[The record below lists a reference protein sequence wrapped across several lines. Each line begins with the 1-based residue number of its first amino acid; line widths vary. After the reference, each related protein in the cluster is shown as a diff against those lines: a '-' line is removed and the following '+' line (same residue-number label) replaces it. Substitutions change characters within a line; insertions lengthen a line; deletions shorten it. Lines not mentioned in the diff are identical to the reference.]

1 MRAVNNAVTLLQ
13 ELVAIDSTNP
23 DLGSGAGEAEVAAAV
38 ADWLGRFGLEVAVEE
53 IEPGRPNVT
62 AVVPGT
68 GGGRSL
74 MLNAHLDTVGVAG
87 YADPFE
93 ALIDG
98 DRCYGRGSLD
108 TKAGLVA
115 AMRATAAAAGMGLA
129 GDLIFTGVI
138 DEEAGSKG
146 TEAVVRG
153 PSADAAIVLEPTGLE
168 VVIAHRGFAWGRVT
182 VHGVAAHGS
191 DPTSGVDAITHAGVV
206 LTAVAVLHERLQA
219 RNAHPLLGQGA
230 VHASLISGG
239 QEISSYPASCAIDVE
254 RRLLPSESI
263 ATWEAE
269 LADLT
274 GLVAPPATA
283 DYEVPFSRFPLQV
296 SPDELI
302 VTALVDAATDV
313 LAVAP
318 TVGGVP
324 YWTDAAL
331 LAEAS
336 IPAVVYGPG
345 GGGIHSHKEWVD
357 LPTMDV
363 CERTLVRLIDRW
375 CGQPLNP

>member
-1 MRAVNNAVTLLQ
+1 MRAVKDAVTMLR

-23 DLGSGAGEAEVAAAV
+23 DLGSGAGSGEAGLAAAV
-38 ADWLGRFGLEVAVEE
+38 ADWLGGFGLKVTVEE
-53 IEPGRPNVT
+53 IESGRPNVT
-62 AVVPGT
+62 AVVRGT

-87 YADPFE
+87 YRDPF
-93 ALIDG
+93 APVIDG
-98 DRCYGRGSLD
+98 DRCFGRGSLD

-115 AMRATAAAAGMGLA
+115 AMRATAAATKMGLA
-129 GDLIFTGVI
+129 GDVILTGVI

-146 TEAVVRG
+146 TEAVLRSQ
-153 PSADAAIVLEPTGLE
+153 SADAAIVLEPTGLE

-182 VHGVAAHGS
+182 VHGMAAHGS
-191 DPTSGVDAITHAGVV
+191 DPAAGVDAIAHAGVV
-206 LTAVAVLHERLQA
+206 LTGVAALHGRLQQG
-219 RNAHPLLGQGA
+219 NAHPLLGHGA

-239 QEISSYPASCAIDVE
+239 QEVSSYPASCTIDME

-269 LADLT
+269 LADLA

-283 DYEVPFSRFPLQV
+283 DYEAPFFRLPLQA
-296 SPDELI
+296 SPDEPIVIALI
-302 VTALVDAATDV
+302 DAATSV
-313 LAVAP
+313 LSVAP
-318 TVGGVP
+318 IVGAAA

-331 LAEAS
+331 LAEAG

-345 GGGIHSHKEWVD
+345 GGGIHSHDEWVD
-357 LPTMDV
+357 IPTMDV
-363 CERTLVRLIDRW
+363 CERTLVHLIDRW
-375 CGQPLNP
+375 CR

>member
-1 MRAVNNAVTLLQ
+1 MNDAVALLR

-23 DLGSGAGEAEVAAAV
+23 DLGAGTGEAGVAAAV
-38 ADWLGRFGLEVAVEE
+38 ADWLGGFGVEVAVEE

-62 AVVPGT
+62 AVVRGT

-87 YADPFE
+87 YEDPL
-93 ALIDG
+93 AAVIVG

-115 AMRATAAAAGMGLA
+115 AMRATAAAAGMSLA
-129 GDLIFTGVI
+129 GDVVLTGVI
-138 DEEAGSKG
+138 DEEAGSTG
-146 TEAVVRG
+146 TEAVVR
-153 PSADAAIVLEPTGLE
+153 SQAADAAVVLEPTGLE
-168 VVIAHRGFAWGRVT
+168 IAIAHRGFAWGRVT

-191 DPTSGVDAITHAGVV
+191 DPASGVDAIAHAGTV
-206 LTAVAVLHERLQA
+206 LTGVAALHARLQESA
-219 RNAHPLLGQGA
+219 AHPLLGHGG

-239 QEISSYPASCAIDVE
+239 QEVSSYPALCTIDME
-254 RRLLPSESI
+254 RRLLPSEDNT
-263 ATWEAE
+263 TWEAE
-269 LADLT
+269 LAGLA

-302 VTALVDAATDV
+302 VTSLVDAATSV
-313 LAVAP
+313 LGVAP
-318 TVGGVP
+318 IVSGAP

-331 LAEAS
+331 LAKAG

-345 GGGIHSHKEWVD
+345 GSGIHSHEEWVD
-357 LPTMDV
+357 LPTMDA
-363 CERTLVRLIDRW
+363 CERTLVRLIERW
-375 CGQPLNP
+375 CG

>member
-1 MRAVNNAVTLLQ
+1 MIAVNDAVTLLR

-23 DLGSGAGEAEVAAAV
+23 DLGSGTGEAGLAAAV
-38 ADWLGRFGLEVAVEE
+38 ADWLSGFGLEIAVEE
-53 IEPGRPNVT
+53 IESGRPNVT
-62 AVVPGT
+62 AVVRGA

-87 YADPFE
+87 YANPF
-93 ALIDG
+93 AAVIDG
-98 DRCYGRGSLD
+98 DRCFGRGSLD

-115 AMRATAAAAGMGLA
+115 AMRATVAAAEMGLA
-129 GDLIFTGVI
+129 GDVILTAVI

-146 TEAVVRG
+146 TEAVVRSR
-153 PSADAAIVLEPTGLE
+153 SADAAIVLEPTGLE
-168 VVIAHRGFAWGRVT
+168 VVVAHRGFAWGRVT

-191 DPTSGVDAITHAGVV
+191 DPAAGVDAIAHAGVV
-206 LTAVAVLHERLQA
+206 LTGVAVLHERLQQG
-219 RNAHPLLGQGA
+219 NAHPLLGHGA

-239 QEISSYPASCAIDVE
+239 QEVSSYPASCTIDME

-269 LADLT
+269 LADLA
-274 GLVAPPATA
+274 GLVAGPATA
-283 DYEVPFSRFPLQV
+283 DYEAPFSRLPLQA
-296 SPDELI
+296 SSDDPI
-302 VTALVDAATDV
+302 VTALIDAATDV
-313 LAVAP
+313 LSVP
-318 TVGGVP
+318 PIVGSAP

-331 LAEAS
+331 LAAAG

-345 GGGIHSHKEWVD
+345 GGGIHSHEEWVD

-363 CERTLVRLIDRW
+363 CERTLVRLIDQW
-375 CGQPLNP
+375 CR